1 MDSMIGLAYL
11 DFYPLPFADN
21 FGTLQSETIA
31 KKNDLTMT
39 RTVTTLIAV
48 FILGSPLFAAPRAS
62 DDGPVV
68 VVVKEKV
75 PEQGSRTNRMPMR
88 ALS

>member
-1 MDSMIGLAYL
+1 
-11 DFYPLPFADN
+11 
-21 FGTLQSETIA
+21 
-31 KKNDLTMT
+31 MT